1 MSDRKPSVVK
11 QYKDLEPG
19 DVYLALGIPNDPEH
33 AWTTAPNVHG
43 ETDGFGR
50 DSNRLY
56 SMVTLGGQWHIENT
70 TNGDTFTVDL
80 GHGLQWPTGTTL
92 PRTGAVRG
100 ADATTITPTLERTNR

>member
-19 DVYLALGIPNDPEH
+19 DVYLALGIPNYPEH

-56 SMVTLGGQWHIENT
+56 SMATLGGQWHIENT
-70 TNGDTFTVDL
+70 TNGDRVP
-80 GHGLQWPTGTTL
+80 G
-92 PRTGAVRG
+92 
-100 ADATTITPTLERTNR
+100 

>member
-19 DVYLALGIPNDPEH
+19 DVYLALRIPNDPEH
-33 AWTTAPNVHG
+33 AWTTAPNVYG

-70 TNGDTFTVDL
+70 TNGEALSRQSVE
-80 GHGLQWPTGTTL
+80 
-92 PRTGAVRG
+92 PRVSSRG
-100 ADATTITPTLERTNR
+100 ARGCQRLSYEVN